1 MILLYFFAILVIFVR
16 RSSFELSPLGV
27 LTTVFLEDMMY
38 LKAGTLVSVTVTNA
52 KSLSSEGVD
61 SGVFVLVSM
70 WQRIGRLFELHLHRL
85 VVYAAVDWTI
95 REIEGLRF
103 FHFSAIFIFCHLHHC
118 LIAHFLH
125 LLPFV
130 LYNGLL
136 ARIHQFNQALLSKNR
151 VPSFLFVLV
160 VIPHN
165 FQTGAGLLCFP
176 AFRVEIGGLII
187 KYVIIG

>member
-70 WQRIGRLFELHLHRL
+70 
-85 VVYAAVDWTI
+85 
-95 REIEGLRF
+95 
-103 FHFSAIFIFCHLHHC
+103 
-118 LIAHFLH
+118 
-125 LLPFV
+125 
-130 LYNGLL
+130 
-136 ARIHQFNQALLSKNR
+136 
-151 VPSFLFVLV
+151 
-160 VIPHN
+160 
-165 FQTGAGLLCFP
+165 
-176 AFRVEIGGLII
+176 
-187 KYVIIG
+187 